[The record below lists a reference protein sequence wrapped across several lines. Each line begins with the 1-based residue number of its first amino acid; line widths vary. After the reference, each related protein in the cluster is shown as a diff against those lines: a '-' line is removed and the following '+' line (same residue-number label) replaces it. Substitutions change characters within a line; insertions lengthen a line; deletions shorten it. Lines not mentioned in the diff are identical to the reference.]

1 MVLTVNAWLARTLLM
16 RLALGA
22 WGAYNA
28 PASLFTD
35 DAHHSRVGLRHPSE
49 LQLWL
54 KSALPSGLTGNRRSS
69 KEGLLDGREEVPRH
83 GEGSHRGLCKSSINL
98 HCGA

>member
-1 MVLTVNAWLARTLLM
+1 MVLTVNAWLARTLLT

-35 DAHHSRVGLRHPSE
+35 GAHHSRVGLRHPS
-49 LQLWL
+49 
-54 KSALPSGLTGNRRSS
+54 
-69 KEGLLDGREEVPRH
+69 
-83 GEGSHRGLCKSSINL
+83 
-98 HCGA
+98 

>member
-35 DAHHSRVGLRHPSE
+35 DAHYSRVGLRHPSE
-49 LQLWL
+49 LRVRF
-54 KSALPSGLTGNRRSS
+54 KSALPGSLTCNR
-69 KEGLLDGREEVPRH
+69 
-83 GEGSHRGLCKSSINL
+83 
-98 HCGA
+98 